1 MRARVEERKIFEGF
15 SERERE
21 RESEEKK
28 RCELLTVVRNLLS
41 VEEVEPSTVLDIY
54 CVVQGVYGRRAVEA
68 LT

>member
-1 MRARVEERKIFEGF
+1 MRDFPRG
-15 SERERE
+15 

>member
-15 SERERE
+15 SERE

>member
-1 MRARVEERKIFEGF
+1 MRERKIFEGF
-15 SERERE
+15 SERE
-21 RESEEKK
+21 SGEKK

-54 CVVQGVYGRRAVEA
+54 CVVQGVYGLRAVTA